1 MLDSSSMA
9 VNKTDAYEKKKY
21 NDFGLGE
28 KATSGHYRVIN
39 KDGTFNI
46 KKNNVPLLE
55 KINFFHA
62 LVSMS
67 WSKFLLLVLATYF
80 CVNLLF
86 ASIYIL
92 IGIENLTGIYG
103 TTTLEQFIE
112 AFFFSAQTFT
122 TLGYGQVAPT
132 GILANIVAATES
144 MLGLLGFALATGMV
158 YGRFS
163 KPAAKLKYSK
173 SAVIAPYKDIN
184 GFMFRV
190 VNPHGN
196 QLLELE
202 ATVALSM
209 LRENSNLR
217 NFFPLE
223 LERSQ
228 VVFLPAA
235 WTIVHPITETS
246 PFYRLSKEELMIKDA
261 EIIVTLKAFD
271 DTFSQSVYSRTS
283 YKYSEIEWGAKFT
296 YLITHEGGKIS
307 IDVSGIDN
315 TEAAQLN
322 HY

>member
-1 MLDSSSMA
+1 MA
-9 VNKTDAYEKKKY
+9 EKKPEAYEKKKY

-46 KKNNVPLLE
+46 RKDNVPLLE
-55 KINFFHA
+55 KINFFHT

-67 WSKFLLLVLATYF
+67 WTKFLIVVLATYF
-80 CVNLLF
+80 CINILF
-86 ASIYIL
+86 ASIYML
-92 IGIENLTGIYG
+92 IGVEDLTGIYG
-103 TTTLEQFIE
+103 TTPFEQFTE
-112 AFFFSAQTFT
+112 AFFFSAQTIT

-132 GILANIVAATES
+132 GILTNIVAATES
-144 MLGLLGFALATGMV
+144 MMGLLGFALATGMV

-173 SAVIAPYKDIN
+173 GAVIAPYQNIN

-202 ATVALSM
+202 ASVALSM
-209 LRENSNLR
+209 LRDNSNLI
-217 NFFPLE
+217 NFFPLD
-223 LERSQ
+223 LERSK

-235 WTIVHPITETS
+235 WTIVHPITTES
-246 PFYRLSKEELMIKDA
+246 PFYNLSREELMYKDA

-283 YKYSEIEWGAKFT
+283 YKYSEIEWGAKFV
-296 YLITHEGGKIS
+296 YLMSHHNDGGIAVDISKI
-307 IDVSGIDN
+307 DH
-315 TEAAQLN
+315 TENANLN
-322 HY
+322 QY